1 MNPVCRFKHIG
12 WSQAK
17 LHHSTN
23 ASILHP
29 QAGSQVGSVVFE
41 IPQSFQSVEVGSAHC
56 QSALVIF
63 SWKTRVLHSSFG
75 ITPQRSKA
83 MGLWYFWLEP
93 PMPCNLVHGLWRV
106 LSWQFHR
113 KIMKD
118 NFQKEVQGKK
128 RQATFRVRTQML
140 VLNDVHE
147 GQALLSRFDS
157 IYLMVW

>member
-1 MNPVCRFKHIG
+1 MVHVHNPPG
-12 WSQAK
+12 WRLIVLFSLMGSILSKWIQFVDSSI
-17 LHHSTN
+17 LVDLRPSYTIVQTPP
-23 ASILHP
+23 ILHP

-106 LSWQFHR
+106 LSSKLAIPSKNHERQFS
-113 KIMKD
+113 K
-118 NFQKEVQGKK
+118 GSS
-128 RQATFRVRTQML
+128 RQETSS
-140 VLNDVHE
+140 H
-147 GQALLSRFDS
+147 LSR
-157 IYLMVW
+157 